1 MLNNIETLSY
11 IVSNLFR
18 VYVMYLFTK
27 AYFKEKQMIKSVYI
41 VCAFFGYFLINT
53 TGYLISSN
61 IFVNLITN
69 ILPFFILT
77 FLFQSSILR
86 KVVAVFVS
94 YAASMCI
101 DAFLVSIE
109 YILNKK
115 FLIISSG
122 IATSLLIFLVE
133 KVFEYFTDKNN
144 IYPELKK
151 KQMLLILFVPLG
163 SILLASQTMVERNFN
178 YIIESVILL
187 GINAIV
193 FYMYDSLLKA
203 GNEKSK
209 LAVLEEQN
217 ISYAGQL
224 KIYQESVQKEKI
236 IRHDIK
242 NHLFKIKEYASE
254 EKILELKA
262 YTEAMIES
270 VENESTMCNTG
281 NQEIDSILNFKCSKL
296 KQLET
301 ELHFDLNIPDK
312 INVESFDL
320 TKILGNL
327 LDNVSDAIVKTDK
340 KIVYIRI
347 HYEKGVVNICIRNT
361 FNGQIAVNNGILQT
375 IKPNSQNHGL
385 GFKSIKEAV
394 EKYNGDIDYQYDD
407 NVFSVYII
415 LYEK

>member
-27 AYFKEKQMIKSVYI
+27 AYFKEKQITKSVYI
-41 VCAFFGYFLINT
+41 VCAFLGYFLINT
-53 TGYLISSN
+53 TGYLISLN

-69 ILPFFILT
+69 ILPFFLLT

-86 KVVAVFVS
+86 KVVAVLVS

-144 IYPELKK
+144 IYPELNK

-163 SILLASQTMVERNFN
+163 CILLASQTMVERNFN

-254 EKILELKA
+254 EKISELKA

-270 VENESTMCNTG
+270 VENESIMCNTG

-296 KQLET
+296 RRLET

-361 FNGQIAVNNGILQT
+361 FNGQVAVNNGILQT
-375 IKPNSQNHGL
+375 IKLNSQNHGL

-394 EKYNGDIDYQYDD
+394 EKYDGDIDYQYDD